1 MHKKTKLK
9 NNMKNERFRLPQW
22 TQNEGKRRG
31 KMFGLASPGAS
42 ENGLEI
48 QSRFFVVLGCLWTL
62 FSAFLASWEPFGQT
76 QGAFS
81 PPSSC
86 LFGSLWKFLGPPGTP
101 RDSAENLP
109 KFSRELAEVP
119 PRSRQEPAKN
129 PPCEPQA
136 KLPFTLRLLRMDCV
150 LR

>member
-1 MHKKTKLK
+1 M
-9 NNMKNERFRLPQW
+9 NDFGS
-22 TQNEGKRRG
+22 QNGAKMEGKIL
-31 KMFGLASPGAS
+31 GLSSREAS

-48 QSRFFVVLGCLWTL
+48 QPRFFVVLGRFWTPLGGL
-62 FSAFLASWEPFGQT
+62 FGAFWASWESFGLPQA
-76 QGAFS
+76 AF
-81 PPSSC
+81 
-86 LFGSLWKFLGPPGTP
+86 LVALRLLGPPRTCRG
-101 RDSAENLP
+101 SAENWP

-119 PRSRQEPAKN
+119 PRIRQEPAKN